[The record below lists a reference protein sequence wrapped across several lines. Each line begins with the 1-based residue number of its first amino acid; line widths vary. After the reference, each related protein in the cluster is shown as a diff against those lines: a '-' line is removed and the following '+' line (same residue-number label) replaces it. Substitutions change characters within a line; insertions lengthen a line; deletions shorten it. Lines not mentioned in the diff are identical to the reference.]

1 MTFNPYSTTPDPTTN
16 ESPYDY
22 YMRTGTPMSSPAVQ
36 QSGKP
41 SSASTT
47 NSADPA
53 DPNSPDAVIAWINDQ
68 VSKAQYTA
76 ISGYGAQALGQQ
88 IGAKLAQLP
97 SNIAQKWLNDQAKG
111 ALKGSPLLSSITSA
125 AQNYGAPTP
134 ATTANKPIWDPL
146 ALQTMWHDVFG
157 PAMQQAEGMTNATGA
172 NYLSAM
178 KDAIAGSNASP
189 QQQQAMLARAQAQSN
204 LLQNNAT
211 AQTKAGIAQIPFDT
225 LIYNLQQGAGAASLA
240 QGEAQKQIAY
250 GQAA

>member
-68 VSKAQYTA
+68 VSKAQDTA

-125 AQNYGAPTP
+125 AQNYGAPP
-134 ATTANKPIWDPL
+134 QPRQL
-146 ALQTMWHDVFG
+146 
-157 PAMQQAEGMTNATGA
+157 TN
-172 NYLSAM
+172 LS
-178 KDAIAGSNASP
+178 GT
-189 QQQQAMLARAQAQSN
+189 R
-204 LLQNNAT
+204 
-211 AQTKAGIAQIPFDT
+211 
-225 LIYNLQQGAGAASLA
+225 
-240 QGEAQKQIAY
+240 
-250 GQAA
+250 